1 MSVCRSASLL
11 ALALAGAG
19 AAEVLPPIIVTGTKS
34 TTEIGTVPASVAVTS
49 GQEIEDRGDRTL
61 DDLAEHTANVGAINL
76 GGHTSYPVIR
86 GVSGLADDGPAAIL
100 IDGIAPR
107 GLGFDSLLDVDQ
119 VEILRGP
126 QGTLYGRNSLPGV
139 VVVQTRDPGRS
150 WDGMAQV
157 DASTFKTLV
166 GTAAAGGPL
175 SDDLG
180 IRLAVRGKRSDG
192 WRTNTLTD
200 NDQAAEVRDLQGQG
214 KLVYAVG
221 RGWTVKLGGQA
232 ASFVTTGD
240 QYASLKQAADNET
253 SNSDPGEFSS
263 HLSSGGL
270 TIEQVTDDRTFTAI
284 TGTTLSRDVFDL
296 DIDFSALPGN
306 TLHKET
312 FNHQL
317 SQEVRYGGGSGL
329 GAWIVG
335 LYGAHDGKDVDY
347 LNSLGPAFG
356 GPMAIASRG
365 LQTTTDLAAFG
376 EAGLPLG
383 PGWFLRLGLRAD
395 HTRVTVDLDQTVNQ
409 TPTFSYNDAQMATEL
424 LPKAALCYAWSDDV
438 LSWLSATRGYQAGGY
453 NLTPNSQ
460 QEIQGG
466 YAPETAWTY
475 ELGQR
480 VTALDR
486 ALRVSVAAFYTAY
499 QDKQVTVLEPPSTYL
514 IRNAAEATI
523 VGAESDVAV
532 QLAPGIELLTGGGVL
547 RATFGD
553 YQVDP
558 STDLKGNHLPAA
570 PSYDAYIG
578 VQWRGASGFVA
589 RVDLSALGACYG
601 DDRNQIEQDAYQ
613 LLSARVGYEADHW
626 AVYLW
631 GRNLGDSGYVT
642 RAAVSPF
649 GTPVAVSGEPRTI
662 GATAVARF

>member
-1 MSVCRSASLL
+1 MPACRSITLL
-11 ALALAGAG
+11 ALALASAG
-19 AAEVLPPIIVTGTKS
+19 AAEALPPIVVTGTKV
-34 TTEIGTVPASVAVTS
+34 TTEIGAVPASVAVTS

-86 GVSGLADDGPAAIL
+86 GISGLADDGPAAIL

-139 VVVQTRDPGRS
+139 VVVRTRDPGRV

-157 DASTFKTLV
+157 DASTFNTQV
-166 GTAAAGGPL
+166 GTAAIGGPL
-175 SDDLG
+175 SDDVG
-180 IRLAVRGKRSDG
+180 VRLAVRGKRSDG

-200 NDQAAEVRDLQGQG
+200 DDQAAEVRDLQGQG
-214 KLVYAVG
+214 KLVYAIG
-221 RGWTVKLGGQA
+221 HGWTAKLGGQA

-240 QYASLKQAADNET
+240 QYAPLKLAADNQT

-263 HLSSGGL
+263 HLQSGGL
-270 TIEQVTDDRTFTAI
+270 TLEQASGDRVFTAI

-312 FNHQL
+312 YCRQL
-317 SQEVRYGGGSGL
+317 SQEVRYSGGTGL
-329 GAWIVG
+329 GAWVVG
-335 LYGAHDGKDVDY
+335 LYGARDGKDVDY
-347 LNSLGPAFG
+347 LNQLGPALG
-356 GPMAIASRG
+356 GPVAIASRG
-365 LQTTTDLAAFG
+365 LQTTNDLAAFG

-395 HTRVTVDLDQTVNQ
+395 YTRITVDLDQTINQ
-409 TPTFSYNDAQMATEL
+409 SPSFSYEDHQQATEL
-424 LPKAALCYAWSDDV
+424 LPKGALCYSWSDDV

-460 QEIQGG
+460 VEIQGG
-466 YAPETAWTY
+466 YDPETAWTY

-486 ALRVSVAAFYTAY
+486 TLRVSVAGFYTAY
-499 QDKQVTVLEPPSTYL
+499 HDKQVSVLEPPSTYL

-523 VGAESDVAV
+523 IGAETDVAA
-532 QLAPGIELLTGGGVL
+532 QLAPGIDLLTGGGVL
-547 RATFGD
+547 RATFDD

-558 STDLKGNHLPAA
+558 ATDLSGKHLPMA

-578 VQWRGASGFVA
+578 LQWRGASGLVA
-589 RVDLSALGACYG
+589 RVDLSALGSCYG
-601 DDRNQIEQDAYQ
+601 DDRNQVEQDAYQ
-613 LLSARVGYEADHW
+613 LLSARVGYEAETW

-642 RAAVSPF
+642 RSAVSPIA
-649 GTPVAVSGEPRTI
+649 GAVAVSGEPRTV
-662 GATAVARF
+662 GVSAAARF